1 MSIQFLFILSLLNL
15 WSLIICIVINLSGDD
30 YDASGVSSFD
40 KKRLDDIKDWQSGN
54 KTIAEE
60 AIDKVKEFVS
70 SIRIFDNPDDFGWA
84 WTMILCDL
92 YDDDLCTID
101 F

>member
-1 MSIQFLFILSLLNL
+1 MFFFKHFYGFC
-15 WSLIICIVINLSGDD
+15 LITDIIINVTSGDD

-70 SIRIFDNPDDFGWA
+70 SIRIFDNPDDFG
-84 WTMILCDL
+84 CV
-92 YDDDLCTID
+92 
-101 F
+101 